1 MLELKAAFPSSYQT
15 GNLSPGYLDVT
26 YFPFKNKALSKKKL
40 HFGLVLRHE
49 NLGLELWLMGQT
61 LALQKSYWENWKES
75 KWAQGR
81 TDMPQY
87 AIFEIPLLEIHDL
100 DQKETLT
107 QTILSK
113 IQTLATEV
121 ETDLDL

>member
-1 MLELKAAFPSSYQT
+1 
-15 GNLSPGYLDVT
+15 
-26 YFPFKNKALSKKKL
+26 
-40 HFGLVLRHE
+40 
-49 NLGLELWLMGQT
+49 MGQT

-81 TDMPQY
+81 TDMPKY

-100 DQKETLT
+100 EQKEVLT

-113 IQTLATEV
+113 IQALVAEI
-121 ETDLDL
+121 EGEILWYSNFSLLLLLLIHFWKLIIS

>member
-1 MLELKAAFPSSYQT
+1 
-15 GNLSPGYLDVT
+15 
-26 YFPFKNKALSKKKL
+26 
-40 HFGLVLRHE
+40 
-49 NLGLELWLMGQT
+49 MGQT

-81 TDMPQY
+81 TDMPKY

-100 DQKETLT
+100 EQKEVLT

-113 IQTLATEV
+113 IQALVAEI
-121 ETDLDL
+121 EGEIL

>member
-1 MLELKAAFPSSYQT
+1 
-15 GNLSPGYLDVT
+15 
-26 YFPFKNKALSKKKL
+26 
-40 HFGLVLRHE
+40 
-49 NLGLELWLMGQT
+49 MGQT
-61 LALQKSYWENWKES
+61 LALQKSYWENCKES

-81 TDMPQY
+81 RDMPQY

-113 IQTLATEV
+113 IQALATEV